1 VRPRPPALSTLARPG
16 AAWGLL
22 VAVVVAAAWGAHLAT
37 ENAHA
42 RSRSRFELQVER
54 LHGAI
59 VTRLGAYQDV
69 LRGTQGLYAASRSV
83 ERGEWRAYV
92 DGLAIAEH
100 YPGLTALGF
109 VAAVPADGLA
119 AFVAATRA
127 DDAPDFTVAPATGR
141 TEHRIL
147 TYVAPAPSE
156 PVLGWDLASLSATR
170 AAMEATRDTGVPA
183 LANGVA
189 LVGDHARPDGA
200 VLFLPVYRH
209 GSALGTPL
217 ERRAALKGWVA
228 ASLDLHALL
237 DDSLDAVPA
246 GLGWEVSEPG
256 AGDGRPFRAEGGIG
270 MSARPVLFAQQTRL
284 DVYGKTWRLRVLATP
299 AFESPYSTVTPA
311 VVLGSG
317 LVVGL
322 LVFALIQALGA
333 MRHQA
338 RVLAQQA
345 EAMTHARNLAL
356 ESVRLKSEFLANM
369 SHEIRTPMNAVIGAG
384 TLLGETPL
392 NPEQRDYLEMVTSSA
407 RSLLGLIDD
416 VLDFSKIEAGKLRLE
431 AIPFALRALIAE
443 TLQPLALRAHA
454 KGLELAFDVAP
465 EVPDALTG
473 DPGRLRQVLVNL
485 VGNAVKFT
493 ERGEIVVRVRHA
505 AVEGDAS
512 LHLTVVDTGIGVPP
526 EKQRMIFQ
534 PFVQADGSVTRR
546 YGGTGLGLAI
556 CAQLVEM
563 MGGELWL
570 ESQVGRGS
578 EFHVRLRFPLRA
590 DAPPAP
596 RLPASLCGRRVLVVD
611 DNATSRGILSSLL
624 LGWDLKPEAVADGDA
639 ALVLLRRDPDARP
652 AVVLVD
658 ERMPGVDGW
667 GVAAALAD
675 EPALADIPV
684 VVMTSAREGMV
695 PRAAGATVRRVP
707 KPIVPATLLG
717 TIVEAMRTA
726 RPQASADT
734 PAVLAPGDRL
744 HILVVEDHAPS
755 RALACR
761 LLERTGHH
769 LAAAENGRTALEML
783 AATPFDVVLMDVQ
796 MPDMDGAQTAA
807 AIRARERHTGG
818 HVTIIAVTAHAL
830 ESDRARCLAAG
841 MDAYVAK
848 PIHPPDL
855 LALIARIRTEQA
867 ATA

>member
-1 VRPRPPALSTLARPG
+1 MRPRPPALSTLARPG

-22 VAVVVAAAWGAHLAT
+22 VGVVVAAAWGAHLAT

-42 RSRSRFELQVER
+42 RSRARFELQVER
-54 LHGAI
+54 LRASI
-59 VTRLGAYQDV
+59 VTRLGTYEDL
-69 LRGTQGLYAASRSV
+69 LRGTQGLFAASKSV
-83 ERGEWRAYV
+83 ERAEWQAYV
-92 DGLAIAEH
+92 DGLSITEH
-100 YPGLTALGF
+100 SPGLMALSF
-109 VAAVPADGLA
+109 VASVPSDGVA

-127 DDAPDFTVAPATGR
+127 DGAPDFAVPSGAGGGER
-141 TEHRIL
+141 RIV
-147 TYVAPAPSE
+147 TYVAPAPPE
-156 PVLGWDLASLSATR
+156 RVLGTDLASVSATR
-170 AAMEATRDTGVPA
+170 GAMDAARDTATPT
-183 LANGVA
+183 LASGVA
-189 LVGDHARPDGA
+189 LVGDRARAEGA
-200 VLFLPVYRH
+200 VLFLPVYRN
-209 GSALGTPL
+209 GSTSSTPL
-217 ERRAALKGWVA
+217 ERRAALQGWVA
-228 ASLDLHALL
+228 ASLDLRALL
-237 DDSLDAVPA
+237 DDSLDAVPP
-246 GLGWEVSEPG
+246 GLGWEVSEPTG
-256 AGDGRPFRAEGGIG
+256 GDHPFRAEGGIG
-270 MSARPVLFAQQTRL
+270 MSARPVLFAQQARL
-284 DVYGKTWRLRVLATP
+284 DVYGQTWRLRVLATP
-299 AFESPYSTVTPA
+299 AFETAYSTVTPA

-322 LVFALIQALGA
+322 LVFALIQALGT

-392 NPEQRDYLEMVTSSA
+392 NPEQRDYLGMVTSSA
-407 RSLLGLIDD
+407 QSLLGLIDD

-431 AIPFALRALIAE
+431 AIPFALRGLIAE

-454 KGLELAFDVAP
+454 KGLELAFDVGP
-465 EVPDALTG
+465 EVPDALVG

-493 ERGEIVVRVRHA
+493 ERGEVVVRVRHA
-505 AVEGDAS
+505 EVEGDAS
-512 LHLTVVDTGIGVPP
+512 LHLTVADTGIGIPP
-526 EKQRMIFQ
+526 EKQRLVFQ

-570 ESQVGRGS
+570 ESQLGRGS
-578 EFHVRLRFPLRA
+578 QFHVRLRFPIRA
-590 DAPPAP
+590 DASPAP
-596 RLPASLCGRRVLVVD
+596 RLPESLRRRRVLVVD
-611 DNATSRGILSSLL
+611 DNATSRGILNGLL
-624 LGWDLKPEAVADGDA
+624 LSWDLEPVAVADGDA
-639 ALVLLRRDPDARP
+639 ALVLLRRDPEARP

-675 EPALADIPV
+675 EPTLADVPV

-695 PRAAGATVRRVP
+695 PRTAGAGARRIP

-717 TIVEAMRTA
+717 TIIEAMRA
-726 RPQASADT
+726 VRPSPSADV
-734 PAVLAPGDRL
+734 AEVLAPEDRL
-744 HILVVEDHAPS
+744 NILVVEDHAPS

-761 LLERTGHH
+761 LLERTGHR
-769 LAAAENGRTALEML
+769 LAAAENGRVALDML
-783 AATPFDVVLMDVQ
+783 ASTPFDVVLMDVQ

-807 AIRARERHTGG
+807 AIRTRERQTGG

-830 ESDRARCLAAG
+830 ESDRSRCLAAG

-855 LALIARIRTEQA
+855 LALIARIRTERA